1 MPMFSSMNTRRG
13 LLASCFAAS
22 ISTGRPA
29 GAKPISRL
37 SLCSPNGR
45 IEVLVDLYADAG
57 LAYSVAFDGK
67 PLIVP
72 SPLGLRLCE
81 GRVLSHGLRI
91 SSVAKDSVDR
101 HYTLIVGK
109 VRRARDR
116 CNQFRLELEET
127 RPARDRH
134 KFQLTFR
141 AYDDGVAFRYRLRRR
156 HRREALLI
164 EDELTC
170 FNFAD
175 DHGCWGLSLARFDTG
190 HEGEFRF
197 MRATTIGE
205 GDLLDVPLVCGT
217 EAAVFAIAEADLND
231 YAGMYLRGRGKPAP
245 GVQIRLSPR
254 LDDPTVAVHGRP
266 GSDLLSPWRV
276 LMIADRPGDLICS
289 TIMTSLNPPS
299 RIKDPR
305 WIQPGKYAWDWWSGG
320 VVTGVEPPGM
330 NDAVI
335 EDFIDFAAETGLQY
349 MLIDA
354 GWYVG
359 DVTRCIPAIHLPA
372 LVDYGRRRN
381 IGLFV
386 WVHWK
391 ALDAQMD
398 EALALYQHLGL
409 KGIKVDFMDRNDQEM
424 VAFYHRLLVKAARHR
439 LLVDLH
445 GAYPPTGLSRTY
457 PNLLTQEGVLGAEYN
472 KWGARVTATHN
483 VTLPFTRMLLGPMDY
498 TPGGFRHVDPRDFVA
513 RNELPL
519 VQTTRG
525 HALAMYVVYD
535 SPLVSLA
542 DTPDAYRGQ
551 AGMDFL
557 RAVPTSWDETRVLAG
572 DIAEFVVIARRSKG
586 GWFVGAM
593 TNEAARTVKVPLD
606 FLGSGQFIAR
616 IYADGDT
623 PSALAITERTVDR
636 RDTIEMRLAPSGG
649 GAIELSRR
657 IQGSALKPARAF
669 APGPQQRPSL
679 CNPKL

>member
-1 MPMFSSMNTRRG
+1 MPIYPSMK
-13 LLASCFAAS
+13 A
-22 ISTGRPA
+22 RP
-29 GAKPISRL
+29 
-37 SLCSPNGR
+37 SLRSPNGR
-45 IEVLVDLYADAG
+45 IEVLIELDADGG
-57 LAYSVAFDGK
+57 LAYSVAFDRR

-72 SPLGLRLCE
+72 SPLGLRLSKD
-81 GRVLSHGLRI
+81 RALSHGLSI
-91 SSVAKDSVDR
+91 SGVAEDSVDR

-109 VRRARDR
+109 VRHARDHY
-116 CNQFRLELEET
+116 NQLRMDLEET
-127 RPARDRH
+127 RPAGDRY
-134 KFQLTFR
+134 KFQLTLR
-141 AYDDGVAFRYRLRRR
+141 AYDDGVAFRYRLRPR

-170 FNFAD
+170 FDLTD
-175 DHGCWGLSLARFDTG
+175 DHACWGLNLGRFDTG
-190 HEGEFRF
+190 HEGEFRV
-197 MRATTIGE
+197 MRAATIGE

-231 YAGMYLRGRGKPAP
+231 YAGMYLRGRGRPAA

-254 LDDPTVAVHGRP
+254 LDDPTIAVHGRP

-299 RIKDPR
+299 RIKDTR

-320 VVTGVEPPGM
+320 AVTGVEPPGM

-335 EDFIDFAAETGLQY
+335 KRFIDFAAETGLQY

-354 GWYVG
+354 GWYAG
-359 DVTRCIPAIHLPA
+359 DVTRSIPAIDLPA

-391 ALDAQMD
+391 ALDAQMAK
-398 EALALYQHLGL
+398 ALALYQRLGL

-424 VAFYHRLLVKAARHR
+424 VAFYHRLLAKAARHR

-472 KWGARVTATHN
+472 KWSARVTATHN

-498 TPGGFRHVDPRDFVA
+498 TPGGFRHVTPRDFVA

-542 DTPDAYRGQ
+542 DTPDAYSSQ
-551 AGMDFL
+551 AGVDFL
-557 RAVPTSWDETRVLAG
+557 RAVPTVWDETRFLAG
-572 DIAEFVVIARRSKG
+572 DIAAFVVIARRG
-586 GWFVGAM
+586 RDAWFVGAM
-593 TNEAARTVKVPLD
+593 TNEAARTVTVPLD
-606 FLGSGQFIAR
+606 FLGTGQFIAR
-616 IYADGDT
+616 IHADGDT
-623 PSALAITERTVDR
+623 PSALAITEETVDR
-636 RDTIEMRLAPSGG
+636 SDTIELRLAPSGG
-649 GAIELSRR
+649 GVIEFSPVR
-657 IQGSALKPARAF
+657 
-669 APGPQQRPSL
+669 
-679 CNPKL
+679 

>member
-1 MPMFSSMNTRRG
+1 MTFIWSAAKRDDDSLSGNVPTPCPHGMKTRRA
-13 LLASCFAAS
+13 LLASCVAAS
-22 ISTGRPA
+22 TATRRPA
-29 GAKPISRL
+29 GAWPTSHLNLR
-37 SLCSPNGR
+37 SPNGR
-45 IEVLVDLYADAG
+45 IEVLVELDAEG
-57 LAYSVAFDGK
+57 ALVYSVAFDRK

-72 SPLGLRLCE
+72 SPLGLRLSE
-81 GRVLSHGLRI
+81 GRVLSQRLTI
-91 SSVAKDSVDR
+91 AAIAEYSVDR
-101 HYTLIVGK
+101 PYTLIVGK
-109 VRRARDR
+109 VRHARDHY
-116 CNQFRLELEET
+116 NQLRLDLEET
-127 RPARDRH
+127 RSAPDRH

-141 AYDDGVAFRYRLRRR
+141 AYDDGVAFRYCLRPP
-156 HRREALLI
+156 HPGDALLI

-170 FNFAD
+170 FNFGD
-175 DHGCWGLSLARFDTG
+175 DHGCWGLNLARFDTG
-190 HEGEFRF
+190 HEGEFHF
-197 MRATTIGE
+197 MRAATIGE
-205 GDLLDVPLVCGT
+205 GDLLDVPLVCRT
-217 EAAVFAIAEADLND
+217 EAAVFAIAEADLKD
-231 YAGMYLRGRGKPAP
+231 YAGMYLCGRGERGP
-245 GVQIRLSPR
+245 GVQIRLAPR
-254 LDDPTVAVHGRP
+254 LDDPTIAVRGRP

-276 LMIADRPGDLICS
+276 LMIADRPGDLIRS
-289 TIMTSLNPPS
+289 TLMTSLNPPS
-299 RIKDPR
+299 RIKDTR
-305 WIQPGKYAWDWWSGG
+305 WIQPGKYAWDWWSGSVVAG
-320 VVTGVEPPGM
+320 VAPPGM

-335 EDFIDFAAETGLQY
+335 KRFIDFAADNGLQY

-354 GWYVG
+354 GWYVAGDGGDGAG
-359 DVTRCIPAIHLPA
+359 DVTQSIPAIHLPA

-398 EALALYQHLGL
+398 KALALYQRLGL

-424 VAFYHRLLVKAARHR
+424 VAFYHRLLAKAARHR

-472 KWGARVTATHN
+472 KWSARVTATHN

-535 SPLVSLA
+535 GPLVSLA
-542 DTPDAYRGQ
+542 DTPDAYSGQ
-551 AGMDFL
+551 AGTDFL

-572 DIAEFVVIARRSKG
+572 DIGEFIVIARRSKG

-593 TNEAARTVKVPLD
+593 TNEAARTVKMPLD
-606 FLGSGQFIAR
+606 FLGYWQVHRAHLRRRRHAIGARDHRTSGR
-616 IYADGDT
+616 
-623 PSALAITERTVDR
+623 SAGYH
-636 RDTIEMRLAPSGG
+636 RLAAGPK
-649 GAIELSRR
+649 RR
-657 IQGSALKPARAF
+657 R
-669 APGPQQRPSL
+669 RH
-679 CNPKL
+679 

>member
-1 MPMFSSMNTRRG
+1 MFPSM
-13 LLASCFAAS
+13 
-22 ISTGRPA
+22 
-29 GAKPISRL
+29 KMRL
-37 SLCSPNGR
+37 SLRSPNGR
-45 IEVLVDLYADAG
+45 IEVLIELDADGG
-57 LAYSVAFDGK
+57 LTYSVAFDRK

-72 SPLGLRLCE
+72 SPLGLRLSE
-81 GRVLSHGLRI
+81 GRVLLHRLSI
-91 SSVAKDSVDR
+91 ASVAEGSVDR

-109 VRRARDR
+109 VRRARDHY
-116 CNQFRLELEET
+116 NQLRMNLEEA

-141 AYDDGVAFRYRLRRR
+141 AYDDGVAFRYRLRPR
-156 HRREALLI
+156 HRGEALLI

-170 FNFAD
+170 FDFPD
-175 DHGCWGLSLARFDTG
+175 DLRCWGLNLGKFDTG
-190 HEGEFRF
+190 HEGEFRY
-197 MRATTIGE
+197 MRAATIGE
-205 GDLLDVPLVCGT
+205 GDLLDVPLVCRT
-217 EAAVFAIAEADLND
+217 EAAVFAIAEADLKD
-231 YAGMYLRGRGKPAP
+231 YAGMYLRGRGKQAP

-254 LDDPTVAVHGRP
+254 LDDPTIAVRGRP

-289 TIMTSLNPPS
+289 TLMTGLNPPS
-299 RIKDPR
+299 RIKDTR

-320 VVTGVEPPGM
+320 VVSGVEPAGM
-330 NDAVI
+330 NDDVI
-335 EDFIDFAAETGLQY
+335 RRFIDFAAETGLQY

-354 GWYVG
+354 GWYVSADDGESTG
-359 DVTRCIPAIHLPA
+359 DVTVSIPAIDLPA
-372 LVDYGRRRN
+372 LVDHARRRN

-398 EALALYQHLGL
+398 EALALYRRLGL
-409 KGIKVDFMDRNDQEM
+409 KGIKIDFMDRNDQEM
-424 VAFYHRLLVKAARHR
+424 VAFYHRLLAKAARHR

-472 KWGARVTATHN
+472 KWSARVTATHN

-525 HALAMYVVYD
+525 HALAMYVVYE

-542 DTPDAYRGQ
+542 DTPDAYSGQ
-551 AGMDFL
+551 PGVDFL
-557 RAVPTSWDETRVLAG
+557 RTVPTSWDETRFLAG
-572 DIAEFVVIARRSKG
+572 DIAEFIVIARRSRG
-586 GWFVGAM
+586 AWFVGAM
-593 TNEAARTVKVPLD
+593 TNEAARTVAVPLD
-606 FLGSGQFIAR
+606 FLGTGQFIAR
-616 IYADGDT
+616 IYADGGA
-623 PSALAITERTVDR
+623 PSALAITEGTVDR
-636 RDTIEMRLAPSGG
+636 SGTIELRLAPTGG
-649 GAIELSRR
+649 GAIEFSPVR
-657 IQGSALKPARAF
+657 
-669 APGPQQRPSL
+669 
-679 CNPKL
+679 